1 MLLSSILFLFNGA
14 LRLLSKGICG
24 IMPICGDSFS
34 PGDSISVDVAVG
46 VFSAQALG
54 LVGVRD
60 CWLCWSEASVGTAAE
75 RLESLITACQ
85 RRL

>member
-1 MLLSSILFLFNGA
+1 MLFSSIIFLFNGA
-14 LRLLSKGICG
+14 LRLLSKGMCG
-24 IMPICGDSFS
+24 IVPISGDLFS

-46 VFSAQALG
+46 VFSAQELG
-54 LVGVRD
+54 LVGVRG
-60 CWLCWSEASVGTAAE
+60 CWLCWSEACVGAAAE